1 MRPHNERLTRLARMS
16 AWLAH
21 ASKIAAVIFL
31 IVNVFMWL
39 VSGVVVDAARSQSSL
54 PAPMKITM
62 TTEAT
67 MLALAVSTA
76 YVALLAVALWSIAKL
91 FTEFSKGAIFVP
103 ETGVYL
109 RRAGLY
115 LLVFAALAPVFRA
128 MIGVIVTMANPPGE
142 RALSISFSSHEVIL
156 GLIAA
161 LLVMLGHIMAE
172 ASDIA
177 DDNSRIV

>member
-1 MRPHNERLTRLARMS
+1 MPARSERLTRLTQMS

-21 ASKIAAVIFL
+21 AAKAAAVIFL
-31 IVNVFMWL
+31 IVNVAMWL
-39 VSGVVVDAARSQSSL
+39 VPGFVVDAARSQSNMA
-54 PAPMKITM
+54 APMKITM

-67 MLALAVSTA
+67 ALALAASTA
-76 YVALLAVALWSIAKL
+76 YVALLAIALWSIARL
-91 FTEFSKGAIFVP
+91 FTQFSLGAIFVP
-103 ETGVYL
+103 ETGVHL

-115 LLVFAALAPVFRA
+115 LLAFATLAPVFRA
-128 MIGVIVTMANPPGE
+128 AIGVIVTMANPPGE
-142 RALSISFSSHEVIL
+142 RALSISFGSQEIVL

>member
-1 MRPHNERLTRLARMS
+1 MPPHSERLSRLMRMS
-16 AWLAH
+16 SWLAH

-31 IVNVFMWL
+31 LVNAAMWL
-39 VSGVVVDAARSQSSL
+39 VPGFAIDAAYSQANL
-54 PAPMKITM
+54 AAPMKITM

-67 MLALAVSTA
+67 VLALVVSTA
-76 YVALLAVALWSIAKL
+76 YVGLLAVALWSIARL
-91 FTEFSKGAIFVP
+91 FDEFSKGAIFVP
-103 ETGVYL
+103 ETGAHL

-115 LLVFAALAPVFRA
+115 LLAFAALAPVFRA
-128 MIGVIVTMANPPGE
+128 VIGLIVTMANPPGE
-142 RALSISFSSHEVIL
+142 RALSVGLSSHEIVL